1 MKILSLNIRQGGGGD
16 RVKSILKEIE
26 LAPDN
31 DVVVLTEFR
40 DNDNRAYFK
49 TVLDYLGY
57 KHQYD
62 TTGEP
67 LQNSVFVASKI
78 PCKFKV
84 FKKLGVHSHRVV
96 QVNMDMTDLKIFACY
111 FPQKNEKKP
120 LFKFLLKVLPKLPKA
135 ILCGDI
141 NTGKREIDENGKSF
155 YCYKQ
160 FEQLET
166 SANLTD
172 AWRAIHGDKKEYSWY
187 SNKGNGFRID
197 HFFVSAQLKPRIK
210 DCYYNHEVRERKDKV
225 SDHSMMV
232 LELG

>member
-1 MKILSLNIRQGGGGD
+1 MKR
-16 RVKSILKEIE
+16 ILKAIE
-26 LAPDN
+26 LLPDN

-40 DNDNRAYFK
+40 NNDNRAYFK

-84 FKKLGVHSHRVV
+84 FKKLGVHSHRIV
-96 QVNMDMTDLKIFACY
+96 QVNMDKTDLKIFACY
-111 FPQKNEKKP
+111 FPQKNEKKL
-120 LFKFLLKVLPKLPKA
+120 LFNFLLKVLPKLPKA

-155 YCYKQ
+155 YCYKK
-160 FEQLET
+160 FEELEN
-166 SANLTD
+166 SAKLTD
-172 AWRAIHGDKKEYSWY
+172 AWRAIHGDKREYSWY
-187 SNKGNGFRID
+187 SNKPYCNGFRID
-197 HFFVSAQLKPRIK
+197 HFFVSAQLKPKII
-210 DCYYNHEVRERKDKV
+210 DCYYNHSIRERKGKV

-232 LELG
+232 LELGGGV